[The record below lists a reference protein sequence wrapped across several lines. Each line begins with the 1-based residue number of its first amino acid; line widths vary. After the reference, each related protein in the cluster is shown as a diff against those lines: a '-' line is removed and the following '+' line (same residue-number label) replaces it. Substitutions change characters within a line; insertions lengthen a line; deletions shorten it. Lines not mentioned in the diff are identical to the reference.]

1 MLSTD
6 NASVTSENNQV
17 TYPLKDEK
25 PPVKAEDQ
33 LSQEQDK
40 SKLDDATALATLTE
54 SRKFDNIANFRDV
67 GLSCTTRVEEGIQR
81 YIKEGILFRS
91 GRLDDASN
99 SDLDILTS
107 VYGIRTIVDLRS
119 ETEGKI
125 GSMLAD
131 AFPASAIA
139 AVKPSEMVIA
149 PMLPPHI
156 EEKLNKLDSRQVTM
170 TSETI
175 KKGGAA
181 QAADNRK
188 ESRRK
193 STVVVMDD
201 LKHEISNSKKGVTTR
216 ITYFVNF
223 AGSKYRY
230 HCVLKPCPFLL
241 KLKVFGLM
249 IIGRKPDAIRLIG
262 TRVLQPK
269 GLKGLNR
276 DFIDYCGEQIVQAI
290 RILLASAT
298 YPVLVHCTQGKDRTG
313 LVIALILLLCNV
325 PRDLIVKDYTKTQQ
339 GLDAQREVMV
349 AEMAKNGL
357 DPSFSDAP
365 QDVIVDALDYLETK
379 YHGAENYAK
388 LHGMRDDEIRSLRV
402 ILVAEGTTRQ
412 ANVHNANTVVALR
425 QNGYVDLVS

>member
-6 NASVTSENNQV
+6 NLSATSENNQV
-17 TYPLKDEK
+17 NYPLKDEK
-25 PPVKAEDQ
+25 PSIEAENHF
-33 LSQEQDK
+33 SQEQDK
-40 SKLDDATALATLTE
+40 PTVDDATAEATLTE
-54 SRKFDNIANFRDV
+54 PRRFENIVNFRDV
-67 GLSCTTRVEEGIQR
+67 GLSCTTKDENGLQR

-99 SDLDILTS
+99 ADLDVLTN

-175 KKGGAA
+175 KKGAMH
-181 QAADNRK
+181 AADNRK
-188 ESRRK
+188 ASRRK
-193 STVVVMDD
+193 STVVVMDN
-201 LKHEISNSKKGVTTR
+201 LKHEISNSKAGLTTR

-241 KLKVFGLM
+241 KLRVFGLM

-276 DFIDYCGEQIVQAI
+276 DFIDYCGEQIIQAI

-313 LVIALILLLCNV
+313 LVIALVLLLCNV

-339 GLDAQREVMV
+339 GLDTQREVMV

-365 QDVIVDALDYLETK
+365 EEVIIDALDYLESK

-388 LHGMRDDEIRSLRV
+388 FQGMRDDEIRSLRV
-402 ILVAEGTTRQ
+402 IFVAEGTTKQ

-425 QNGYVDLVS
+425 QNGYENLVS